1 MHVNYYYY
9 EINRQC
15 MLIIIVVIMKYTGN
29 PFCKK
34 ILSKTRNINPFK
46 SQLFVSGKTQIIYLV
61 CALEFAI
68 LNKQQT

>member
-1 MHVNYYYY
+1 MHVNYYCCYY
-9 EINRQC
+9 EI
-15 MLIIIVVIMKYTGN
+15 GN

-34 ILSKTRNINPFK
+34 ILFKTRNINSFK